1 MDFTYDWSLPT
12 LLALAYVAV
21 HACFLLA
28 ARHPPPQ
35 RGRWLAADLLLAAG
49 LSGLLWYGYGT
60 SPGGRPLHPFLRLW
74 GPVIF
79 YWWAYTWAGRVLFVF
94 HASHRSWDG
103 ALIRWE
109 GRLLGQPSL
118 WMARYGGR
126 PGVEIMQI
134 SYASYY
140 LYTPVIGAALHLRGR
155 FEAFEAMSFAV
166 LLGYLVSYS
175 CYSLMPVWGPRWGL
189 VKEGL
194 LEERNQLMRGYAVTA
209 ALNRLMYG
217 GLAHKGGAMPS
228 GHASTAVIFAV
239 WCGRLWG
246 WEGLAA
252 GWLIALAMMLASI
265 YGRYHYVA
273 DVAAG
278 ALLGW
283 LSLLCA
289 DALFPHAALVAAS

>member
-1 MDFTYDWSLPT
+1 MHFTYDWSLPA

-21 HACFLLA
+21 HACFLLT
-28 ARHPPPQ
+28 ARHPPA
-35 RGRWLAADLLLAAG
+35 RRRNWLAVDLLLAAG
-49 LSGLLWYGYGT
+49 LSGLLWYGHGST
-60 SPGGRPLHPFLRLW
+60 AGGRPLHPALRLW

-79 YWWAYTWAGRVLFVF
+79 YWWAYTWAGRVLHVF
-94 HASHRSWDG
+94 HAPQESWDG
-103 ALIRWE
+103 ALIGWE

-118 WMARYGGR
+118 WMARHGGR
-126 PGVEIMQI
+126 PGVEIMQLF
-134 SYASYY
+134 YASYY
-140 LYTPVIGAALHLRGR
+140 LYTPVMGVALHLRGR
-155 FEAFEAMSFAV
+155 FESFESMSFAV

-175 CYSLMPVWGPRWGL
+175 CYTLMPVWGPRWGL
-189 VKEGL
+189 VKAGL
-194 LEERNQLMRGYAVTA
+194 LQAEEQILRGYAVSA

-228 GHASTAVIFAV
+228 GHASTAIIFAV

-252 GWLIALAMMLASI
+252 GWFIALGMMAASVF
-265 YGRYHYVA
+265 GRYHYVA
-273 DVAAG
+273 DVTAG

-289 DALFPHAALVAAS
+289 DSLFPGAGPAAG